1 MAGGGPGGGE
11 SLSTLN
17 IYSGLQTQQFSI
29 ANTQN
34 NILLISVVEV
44 DILWQIPEKKIT
56 SSESFLHI
64 YNHK

>member
-1 MAGGGPGGGE
+1 MAGGGRGGRE

-44 DILWQIPEKKIT
+44 DILWQIPEK
-56 SSESFLHI
+56 
-64 YNHK
+64 